1 MTSICVICIYVNDID
16 QALDFYCNKLGFEVA
31 KKYDD
36 GCLVRL
42 ENEGPTLILEKVAEP
57 SNAKYPQTSQ
67 VALGIETKNLEET
80 ANRLREMNIDF
91 IYDAPQ
97 PFPAGTF
104 MAIRDPSGN
113 VLELLQFEED

>member
-1 MTSICVICIYVNDID
+1 MTSICVIGIYVNDID

-42 ENEGPTLILEKVAEP
+42 ENEGPTLILEKVEEP

-67 VALGIETKNLEET
+67 VALGIETKDLEET
-80 ANRLREMNIDF
+80 ANRLREMNVDF
-91 IYDAPQ
+91 VHDAPQ

-113 VLELLQFEED
+113 VLELLQFEAD